1 MVLITEMYQFEK
13 PKESVEL
20 IVSTKRVIMMENPFF
35 GIIIFINIQKTK
47 TIVLVPIVILKLAI
61 RVPRDIEAEIIIKQS
76 CIAPLICRR

>member
-1 MVLITEMYQFEK
+1 MYQFAK

-47 TIVLVPIVILKLAI
+47 SIVLVPIAIPKLVI

-76 CIAPLICRR
+76 FIVLLTCGR